1 MGDSP
6 LHSGYGINTFRA
18 DRTHTQAAPRGLP
31 DPQPGAL
38 ARRLPGI
45 VPVPYDARG

>member
-1 MGDSP
+1 MGGLS
-6 LHSGYGINTFRA
+6 SAQRYGINTFRA